1 MFCTTVIATVGRQTL
16 SRAVE
21 SVLEQRFATDD
32 IEVIQKSL
40 GRHIKYWKGLD
51 LASYKNGPFTDKSGG
66 LIIFSAV
73 DKKEAEDVVSTDP
86 LLTEKAV
93 VDYWIKEWIA

>member
-1 MFCTTVIATVGRQTL
+1 MAE
-16 SRAVE
+16 E
-21 SVLEQRFATDD
+21 SAMKTFVFMYILTDE

-40 GRHIKYWKGLD
+40 GRHISYWKGLD
-51 LASYKNGPFTDKSGG
+51 LAYYKNGPFADKSGG

-73 DKKEAEDVVSTDP
+73 DIKEAEGVVSKDP

-93 VDYWIKEWIA
+93 ANYWIKEWIA